1 MRRLALTGGLVLISD
16 GSVLQIL
23 TASLIALAS
32 LCVYSHTRPYEKE
45 AVDTLA
51 ITAQL
56 IIFVQ
61 LFAALLIRTEIL
73 QMFLSQGAILALL
86 VFVFFFIIGVQI
98 IDLVDLNSFGTRCD
112 WRPST
117 PDATTTT
124 DAESVLVCIEGGDSQ
139 LTDAQ
144 VAILT
149 EEACRFVAHSRD
161 GGANVVQAA
170 GDQPDS
176 DHIATLPR
184 HPTGNTTDNA
194 ARSNNDDASGTPDD
208 IATPPSNAG
217 HTTEIAT
224 GAIRVR
230 MPSLRRGRE
239 RLAARKAQIAALAH
253 PTTEAAPSGGMDDIT
268 TSSTSPEP
276 GDEIEMTGTTHDDVE
291 HLGQVNPMHA
301 PTVQL

>member
-1 MRRLALTGGLVLISD
+1 MRRLALTGGLVFISD

-98 IDLVDLNSFGTRCD
+98 IDLVYLNSFGTRCD
-112 WRPST
+112 WHPST

-124 DAESVLVCIEGGDSQ
+124 DTESVLACIEGGDSQ

-176 DHIATLPR
+176 
-184 HPTGNTTDNA
+184 
-194 ARSNNDDASGTPDD
+194 
-208 IATPPSNAG
+208 
-217 HTTEIAT
+217 
-224 GAIRVR
+224 
-230 MPSLRRGRE
+230 
-239 RLAARKAQIAALAH
+239 AH
-253 PTTEAAPSGGMDDIT
+253 PTTEAAPSGGMGDIT

-301 PTVQL
+301 HTVQL